1 MSKIIMH
8 IDLNAFFATAEVI
21 RNPALAN
28 KPLVVGGTGRR
39 GIVST
44 ASYEARAFGIHSAM
58 PTYMA
63 ERLCPNLIIL
73 PSDFKLY
80 SRLSREFFDFVR
92 HYTSRIEIASID
104 ECYADMTETL
114 KNVKNPIEF
123 LTNLQKDL
131 YEKTKLKCS
140 IGIGPTKFLAKMAS
154 DYQKPMGL
162 TIFRRRD
169 LAQTLWKLPIK
180 SMYGVGKKTY
190 PRLEKIGIHTIG
202 DLATSESEEVK
213 NLLGKFYFTL
223 KEWVTG
229 YGSDEV
235 NPEPD
240 DPKSIGNS
248 RTLAS
253 DTDDYD
259 EIRSM
264 IIYLCQEV
272 SERAQAE
279 KMLGSTIQIVLK
291 NSDFSTINRSITLEK
306 PTNDLGIIYLEAM
319 RLFDKNYQGQ
329 MIRLVGVTLANLVA
343 FSEVTTQLSLF
354 DSTITTVSKTEQIIQ
369 NFNKI
374 TEKPL
379 LKRLSDIKVEAS
391 EDKSDKI

>member
-1 MSKIIMH
+1 MH

-80 SRLSREFFDFVR
+80 SGLSREFFDFVR
-92 HYTSRIEIASID
+92 HYTSLIEIASID

-343 FSEVTTQLSLF
+343 VSEVTTQLSLF

>member
-1 MSKIIMH
+1 MH

-92 HYTSRIEIASID
+92 HYTSLIEIASID

-343 FSEVTTQLSLF
+343 FNEVTTQLSLF

>member
-92 HYTSRIEIASID
+92 HYTSLIEIASID

-343 FSEVTTQLSLF
+343 ISEVTTQLSLF

>member
-92 HYTSRIEIASID
+92 HYTSLIEIASID

-123 LTNLQKDL
+123 LANLQKDL

-343 FSEVTTQLSLF
+343 FNEVTTQLSLF

>member
-1 MSKIIMH
+1 MH

-92 HYTSRIEIASID
+92 HYTSLIEIASID

-259 EIRSM
+259 ELRSM

-343 FSEVTTQLSLF
+343 FNEVTTQLSLF

>member
-1 MSKIIMH
+1 MH

-343 FSEVTTQLSLF
+343 VSEVTTQLSLF

-379 LKRLSDIKVEAS
+379 LLSLIH
-391 EDKSDKI
+391 I

>member
-1 MSKIIMH
+1 MH

-92 HYTSRIEIASID
+92 HYTSLIEIASID

-123 LTNLQKDL
+123 LANLQKDL

-343 FSEVTTQLSLF
+343 VSEVTTQLSLF

>member
-1 MSKIIMH
+1 MH

-92 HYTSRIEIASID
+92 HYTSLIEIASID

-123 LTNLQKDL
+123 LANLQKDL

>member
-92 HYTSRIEIASID
+92 HYTSLIEIASID

>member
-1 MSKIIMH
+1 IMH

-92 HYTSRIEIASID
+92 HYTSLIEIASID

-343 FSEVTTQLSLF
+343 VSEVTTQLSLF

>member
-1 MSKIIMH
+1 
-8 IDLNAFFATAEVI
+8 
-21 RNPALAN
+21 LAN

-92 HYTSRIEIASID
+92 HYTSLIEIASID

-169 LAQTLWKLPIK
+169 LAHTLWKLPIK

-343 FSEVTTQLSLF
+343 VSEVTTQLSLF

>member
-343 FSEVTTQLSLF
+343 ISEVTTQLSLF

>member
-92 HYTSRIEIASID
+92 HYTSLIEIASID

-354 DSTITTVSKTEQIIQ
+354 DSAITTVSKTEQIIQ

>member
-1 MSKIIMH
+1 MH

-329 MIRLVGVTLANLVA
+329 MIRLAGVTLANLVA

>member
-1 MSKIIMH
+1 MH

-92 HYTSRIEIASID
+92 HYTSLIEIASID

-114 KNVKNPIEF
+114 KNVTNPIEF

-169 LAQTLWKLPIK
+169 LAHTLWKLPIK

-343 FSEVTTQLSLF
+343 VSEVTTQLSLF

>member
-1 MSKIIMH
+1 MH

-92 HYTSRIEIASID
+92 HYTSLIEIASID

>member
-1 MSKIIMH
+1 MH

-92 HYTSRIEIASID
+92 HYTSLIEIASID

-343 FSEVTTQLSLF
+343 ISEVTTQLSLF

>member
-92 HYTSRIEIASID
+92 HYTSLIEIASID

-343 FSEVTTQLSLF
+343 VSEVTTQLSLF

>member
-1 MSKIIMH
+1 MH

>member
-92 HYTSRIEIASID
+92 HYTSLIEIASID

-123 LTNLQKDL
+123 LANLQKDL